1 MHESF
6 SFDMNLNLLMKG
18 NLRWRIGERPVQLG
32 LDGSAKF
39 SKFVSWNV
47 KIQRFHGLARMPIDM
62 GLTTDLLLS
71 NYNPI
76 DISFKQFISGASN

>member
-1 MHESF
+1 MEDRRTAGLARF
-6 SFDMNLNLLMKG
+6 RRECMK
-18 NLRWRIGERPVQLG
+18 RP
-32 LDGSAKF
+32 KF

-47 KIQRFHGLARMPIDM
+47 KIQRFHGLARMRIDM

-76 DISFKQFISGASN
+76 DISFKQFISGASNKVQ

>member
-1 MHESF
+1 MEDRRTAGLARF
-6 SFDMNLNLLMKG
+6 RRECMK
-18 NLRWRIGERPVQLG
+18 RP
-32 LDGSAKF
+32 KF
-39 SKFVSWNV
+39 SKIVSWNV
-47 KIQRFHGLARMPIDM
+47 KIQRFHGLARMRIDM

>member
-1 MHESF
+1 MEDRRTAGLARF
-6 SFDMNLNLLMKG
+6 RRECIK
-18 NLRWRIGERPVQLG
+18 RP
-32 LDGSAKF
+32 KF

-47 KIQRFHGLARMPIDM
+47 KIHGLARMRIDI

-76 DISFKQFISGASN
+76 DISFKQFISGASNKVQ